1 MHQKKIS
8 LLKKFYR
15 IIPWL
20 NHDIGC
26 IVSWIQ
32 WNIFFKMPLSK
43 RIEYVIFSPKNSNQ
57 TQVWWWMDLRKRL
70 RPKGLISS
78 NAILFQQNLRSI
90 QILIS
95 HKKIILQGQ
104 THDTSFQND
113 HTGRKIMFLS
123 YSSLQCYIYVAKKC
137 CSFFDACILWV
148 VFSSFFITFKTFFS
162 RFLSVTFTFS
172 SDGLWFYIVCA
183 VHL

>member
-1 MHQKKIS
+1 MS
-8 LLKKFYR
+8 
-15 IIPWL
+15 WL

-26 IVSWIQ
+26 IVSWVQ
-32 WNIFFKMPLSK
+32 WNIFFKMPFGK
-43 RIEYVIFSPKNSNQ
+43 YVIFSPKNSNQ

-137 CSFFDACILWV
+137 CSFFDACILRV
-148 VFSSFFITFKTFFS
+148 VFSSFFITFIYFFLDFFQS
-162 RFLSVTFTFS
+162 RLRFLPMAYGFIFS
-172 SDGLWFYIVCA
+172 SPYTFKW
-183 VHL
+183 

>member
-1 MHQKKIS
+1 
-8 LLKKFYR
+8 
-15 IIPWL
+15 
-20 NHDIGC
+20 
-26 IVSWIQ
+26 
-32 WNIFFKMPLSK
+32 
-43 RIEYVIFSPKNSNQ
+43 
-57 TQVWWWMDLRKRL
+57 MDLRKRL

-137 CSFFDACILWV
+137 CSFFDAYILRV
-148 VFSSFFITFKTFFS
+148 VFSSFFITFKTFFWIS
-162 RFLSVTFTFS
+162 FSHVYVFFRWIMVLYRLRRTPLSDKIRKAKKKAFSYKVYTINSNYVPSQGRRRTNLVRVTGLRIGSTHSFS
-172 SDGLWFYIVCA
+172 NI
-183 VHL
+183 